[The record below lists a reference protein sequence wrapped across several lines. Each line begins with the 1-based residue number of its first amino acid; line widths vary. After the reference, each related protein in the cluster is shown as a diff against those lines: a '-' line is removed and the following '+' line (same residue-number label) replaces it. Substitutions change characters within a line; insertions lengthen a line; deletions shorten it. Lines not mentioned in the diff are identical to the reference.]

1 VVRVSDPQSV
11 VNDQNRFPAGRKL
24 VRNAVRA
31 VHSLWEGGP
40 PYCFCGSGNR
50 DQGIEIR
57 DHGDRELCEGL
68 EMDSRPFPVSF
79 FLTVKHVPAGT
90 LRDEGKRFP
99 GWGIYPESTVTLHSR
114 GN

>member
-1 VVRVSDPQSV
+1 V
-11 VNDQNRFPAGRKL
+11 GRL
-24 VRNAVRA
+24 TVF
-31 VHSLWEGGP
+31 E
-40 PYCFCGSGNR
+40 

-57 DHGDRELCEGL
+57 EQRSKIIEIESFAEVWRWIQGL
-68 EMDSRPFPVSF
+68 FPVSF
-79 FLTVKHVPAGT
+79 FLTARLVPAGT